1 MLTEE
6 VAFKLGDTL
15 GSVIR
20 TGDLSDMRGGTFMR
34 VRVSLNILDSICHG
48 RRITLGQNSDGWVSF
63 TYERLPNIC
72 YWCGRFTHDDKECSV
87 WLQSKGSMA
96 VDD

>member
-1 MLTEE
+1 M
-6 VAFKLGDTL
+6 AFKLGNTL
-15 GSVIR
+15 GFVIR

-34 VRVSLNILDSICHG
+34 VRVSLNILDSIYHG
-48 RRITLGQNSDGWVSF
+48 RCITLGQNSDGWVSF
-63 TYERLPNIC
+63 TYERLLNIC

-96 VDD
+96 VED

>member
-1 MLTEE
+1 M
-6 VAFKLGDTL
+6 AFKLGDTL
-15 GSVIR
+15 DSVIR
-20 TGDLSDMRGGTFMR
+20 TGDFSDMRGGTFMR

-48 RRITLGQNSDGWVSF
+48 RHITLGQNSNGWVSF